1 MNNTDERVWEYIL
14 ANRQTTTAKDIAL
27 NCDIT
32 EQDAIGY
39 LHRISSPNWREAVK
53 PVFTEGQKFDTDKL
67 RYELLPPELLEE
79 TARVLTF
86 GAAKYADRNWE
97 LGMMWSRPFSA
108 LMRHMWAWWRGENTD
123 PETGYSHLAH
133 AACCIA
139 FLVAYERRGSGT
151 DNRPPKPEEYNL
163 NDGWSMEE
171 SDKK

>member
-1 MNNTDERVWEYIL
+1 MNNTDERVWAYIL

-32 EQDAIGY
+32 EQDAIEY
-39 LHRISSPNWREAVK
+39 LNRISSLNWREEVVK

-86 GAAKYADRNWE
+86 GAVKYADRNWE
-97 LGMMWSRPFSA
+97 LGMKWSRPFGA

-139 FLVAYERRGSGT
+139 FLVSYERRGSGT
-151 DNRPPKPEEYNL
+151 DDRPEGERASREATVEISVC
-163 NDGWSMEE
+163 GGR
-171 SDKK
+171 

>member
-1 MNNTDERVWEYIL
+1 MNNTEERVWAYL
-14 ANRQTTTAKDIAL
+14 LKNRQATVADVMA
-27 NCDIT
+27 NCDVSRSYAEET
-32 EQDAIGY
+32 MS
-39 LHRISSPNWREAVK
+39 RISSPNWREEVK

-86 GAAKYADRNWE
+86 GAVKYADRNWE
-97 LGMMWSRPFSA
+97 LGMKWSRPFGA
-108 LMRHMWAWWRGENTD
+108 LMRHMWAWWRGEDTD

-151 DNRPPKPEEYNL
+151 DNRPER
-163 NDGWSMEE
+163 DV
-171 SDKK
+171 